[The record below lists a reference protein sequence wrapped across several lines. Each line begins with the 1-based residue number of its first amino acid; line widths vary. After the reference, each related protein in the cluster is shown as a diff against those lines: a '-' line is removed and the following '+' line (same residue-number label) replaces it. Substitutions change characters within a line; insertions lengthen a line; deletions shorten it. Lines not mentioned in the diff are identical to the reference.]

1 MFLYCRFGSLNLVVL
16 LKVVP
21 LEVVLLNVVPLEV
34 VLLKVVLLE
43 VVLLKVVPLEVVLLN
58 VQSFYEPEEH
68 LDLWLLSWSSRHHQS
83 SASSQGNLESVAI
96 AILCFYI
103 VGLFH

>member
-1 MFLYCRFGSLNLVVL
+1 MFLYCRCFTESGGSSKGGSSKGGSSKGGSTGGGSSKGAV
-16 LKVVP
+16 
-21 LEVVLLNVVPLEV
+21 
-34 VLLKVVLLE
+34 
-43 VVLLKVVPLEVVLLN
+43 
-58 VQSFYEPEEH
+58 FYEPEEH
-68 LDLWLLSWSSRHHQS
+68 VDPGFFYDPRHHQS